1 MNSLISKLIGMSF
14 ALILWLGLVSL
25 TINATALDHITMDI
39 DSDTLSG
46 TFVCE
51 NVERCHQKVR
61 NMNARGAD
69 QYCNEIT
76 IKKNDTVVW
85 HHDYWESS

>member
-1 MNSLISKLIGMSF
+1 MSF
-14 ALILWLGLVSL
+14 ALILWPGLMS
-25 TINATALDHITMDI
+25 ITMNVTAADRIIMNI

-51 NVERCHQKVR
+51 NVEQCHQKVR
-61 NMNARGAD
+61 HMEARGAD

-76 IKKNDTVVW
+76 IKKNGDVVW
-85 HHDYWESS
+85 HHDYWESL